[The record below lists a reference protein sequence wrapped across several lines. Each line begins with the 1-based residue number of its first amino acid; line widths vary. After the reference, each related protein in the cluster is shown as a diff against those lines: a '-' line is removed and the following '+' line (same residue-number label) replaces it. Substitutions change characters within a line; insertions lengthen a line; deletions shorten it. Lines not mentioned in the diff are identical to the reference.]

1 MNSGILVKSPF
12 SPILRSGPRQESQE
26 QKEVNWPTMTEVY
39 KVPRSNEK
47 MDMHDFFKSK
57 KAMEL
62 VKMKGPMSSDVGSQ
76 PKAAVSD

>member
-1 MNSGILVKSPF
+1 
-12 SPILRSGPRQESQE
+12 
-26 QKEVNWPTMTEVY
+26 MTEVY